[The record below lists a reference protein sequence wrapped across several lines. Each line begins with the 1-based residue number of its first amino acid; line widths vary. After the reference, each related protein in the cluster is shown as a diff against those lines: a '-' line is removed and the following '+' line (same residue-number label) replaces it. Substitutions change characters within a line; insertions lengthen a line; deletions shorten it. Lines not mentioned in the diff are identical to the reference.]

1 MTARDQIKLADL
13 GMAKSMEKSYAS
25 SYVGTKQYMSPEIS
39 KAQYENVKYSPN
51 TDVWYRRDILFVY
64 KLKF

>member
-1 MTARDQIKLADL
+1 
-13 GMAKSMEKSYAS
+13 MAKSMEKSYAS